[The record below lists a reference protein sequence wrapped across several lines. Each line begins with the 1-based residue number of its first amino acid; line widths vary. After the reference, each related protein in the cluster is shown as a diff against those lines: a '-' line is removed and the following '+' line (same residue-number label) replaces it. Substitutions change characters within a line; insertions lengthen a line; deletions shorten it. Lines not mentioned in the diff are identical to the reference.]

1 MDQFRLKGGKSYR
14 GVIRV
19 PGDKSISHRALILAG
34 LGDGVTEVVNLCPG
48 EDNGRTL
55 QALRLMGLEFD
66 EVGPGNWSIKG
77 RGLYGLQEPADVI
90 NAGNSGSTMRL
101 LCGLLAGQ
109 PFFSTI
115 TGDDSLRWRPMD
127 RVVSPLRQM
136 GACING
142 RQRAKYAPL
151 AVTGSELKPIRYRLP
166 VASAQ
171 VKSALLLAGLY
182 AHGETWIEE
191 PVKCR
196 DHTERLLSFLGAELG
211 REGDAVIIRG
221 GCQWKGARIV
231 VPGDISSAAY
241 FLVAGLL
248 APDSEVTVE
257 DVGLNPTRAGF
268 IDALEAM
275 GGDINVREKDGKGPE
290 PVGDITVRSSL
301 LKGIKLS
308 GADIPGILDEIPI
321 LAVAATLAQGVTEI
335 RDAAELRVKE
345 SDRIGGLV
353 RNLNRFGAQVEEL
366 ADGLR
371 ISGGKRVQGCLC
383 DSFGD
388 HRMAMAL
395 VILGSLVPGET
406 VIQGPEC
413 VTVSFPEFFE
423 IWQKV
428 VY

>member
-1 MDQFRLKGGKSYR
+1 MGQFRLKGGKSYR
-14 GVIRV
+14 GVIKV
-19 PGDKSISHRALILAG
+19 PGDKSISHRALIFGG
-34 LGDGVTEVVNLCPG
+34 LGDGVTKVVNLCPG
-48 EDNGRTL
+48 EDNARTF
-55 QALRLMGLEFD
+55 QALRLMGVEF
-66 EVGPGNWSIKG
+66 EEAEPGNWSISG
-77 RGLYGLQEPADVI
+77 QGLYGLKEPPDVLD
-90 NAGNSGSTMRL
+90 AGNSGTTMRL

-109 PFFSTI
+109 PFFSAL
-115 TGDDSLRWRPMD
+115 TGDGSLRRRPMD

-142 RQRAKYAPL
+142 RQGGKYAPL
-151 AVTGSELKPIRYRLP
+151 AITGAELKPINYQLP

-182 AHGETWIEE
+182 ANGETRIRE

-196 DHTERLLSFLGAELG
+196 DHTERLLSFLGADL
-211 REGDAVIIRG
+211 RQEGDVLIVRG
-221 GCQWKGARIV
+221 GCQWKGTTIR

-241 FLVAGLL
+241 FLVAGLI

-257 DVGLNPTRAGF
+257 DVGLNPTRAG
-268 IDALEAM
+268 IIRALAAM
-275 GGDINVREKDGKGPE
+275 GGDINVKEKSGRGPE
-290 PVGDITVRSSL
+290 PVGDITVKSSL

-321 LAVAATLAQGVTEI
+321 LAVAAASAQGVTEI

-353 RNLNRFGAQVEEL
+353 KNLSRFGVQVEEL
-366 ADGLR
+366 ADGMR
-371 ISGGKRVQGCLC
+371 ITGGKRMQGCLC
-383 DSFGD
+383 DSYGD

-406 VIQGPEC
+406 VIQGKEC